1 MKCCARSGIV
11 IAPLWHSATIRIE
24 GPYRVAQLWLVHSWY
39 GSASGMRVYCLGC
52 LANLDAMYEFWLP
65 IPQRGMCHA

>member
-1 MKCCARSGIV
+1 MKCCARSESV
-11 IAPLWHSATIRIE
+11 MASLWHSATIRIE

-39 GSASGMRVYCLGC
+39 GSASGMRVYHLGC

-65 IPQRGMCHA
+65 IPKRGMCDA